1 MNNRTVAY
9 PTHRLSRVT
18 TMAGWRHHGS
28 WRKVFSAICA
38 RDLAGTSETCV
49 ILDVLACLRSDCA
62 LEYVRPPQV
71 IAVARAPL
79 VHFVSGV
86 CVDLL
91 PPPQVIPVAR
101 ARPLKP
107 SPVARGFCDLS
118 KIY

>member
-1 MNNRTVAY
+1 MNTRTVAY
-9 PTHRLSRVT
+9 ATHRLSRVT

-49 ILDVLACLRSDCA
+49 ILDVLACLRSDRA
-62 LEYVRPPQV
+62 VEYVRPPQV
-71 IAVARAPL
+71 V
-79 VHFVSGV
+79 
-86 CVDLL
+86 
-91 PPPQVIPVAR
+91 PVAR

-118 KIY
+118 KIYSTC